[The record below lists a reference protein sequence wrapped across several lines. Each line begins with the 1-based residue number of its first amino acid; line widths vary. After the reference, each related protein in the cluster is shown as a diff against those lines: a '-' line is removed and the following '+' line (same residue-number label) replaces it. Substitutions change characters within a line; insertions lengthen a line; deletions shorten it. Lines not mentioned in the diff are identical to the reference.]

1 MTKGQHYIE
10 AIDLLL
16 DSELHRIQQARD
28 EKIAAEISHLV
39 EPFGINPHSRRLAG
53 AFRSTKTSDKDATEQ
68 NRIKVFQERFP
79 ELKTLD
85 ESKLAD
91 LISTLEKLMS
101 PADVDLYSERTKLST
116 VSTVIRPLST
126 KWLER
131 WRTQRS
137 DGFDYEAA
145 LKAANALLETDIS
158 SNDVADVWFQNVFD
172 LFTDLVVFR
181 VNRNEVVH
189 MNARRPIGMVSE
201 ANERIYRRNWADFV
215 GKHKQIIQ
223 NNADSLAAGNRVSAY
238 SNSYRPKVDF
248 SYNYVGSASGGPYR
262 QTLTS
267 ENTRSAEQPEVSA
280 TFTVTIES
288 ADEGGGSAT
297 KKWNSKTHVEQEVA
311 AWIDKVS
318 GVWGESGALIHAT
331 LEVVGTNGD
340 SKVEIPNKTPHQA
353 QAAIKTL
360 LN

>member
-28 EKIAAEISHLV
+28 EKIASQISHLV

-53 AFRSTKTSDKDATEQ
+53 AFRSTKTSDKDAAEQ

-91 LISTLEKLMS
+91 LISTLENLMS

-131 WRTQRS
+131 WRTQRT

-145 LKAANALLETDIS
+145 LRTANVLLEVVITS
-158 SNDVADVWFQNVFD
+158 KDVADVWFQNVFD
-172 LFTDLVVFR
+172 LFTELVVFR

-189 MNARRPIGMVSE
+189 TNTRRPIGMVSE
-201 ANERIYRRNWADFV
+201 ANERIYRRNWAEFV
-215 GKHKQIIQ
+215 GKHKQTIQ
-223 NNADSLAAGNRVSAY
+223 SNADSLAAGNRVSGY
-238 SNSYRPKVDF
+238 SNTYRPKVDF
-248 SYNYVGSASGGPYR
+248 SLNYVGPTSGNPYNQTFVPQNMSSAGH
-262 QTLTS
+262 
-267 ENTRSAEQPEVSA
+267 PESSA

-297 KKWNSKTHVEQEVA
+297 KKWTSKSLVEQELA
-311 AWIDKVS
+311 KWINKVT
-318 GVWGESGALIHAT
+318 GVWGQSGALIHAK
-331 LEVVGTNGD
+331 LEVLGTDDD
-340 SKVEIPNKTPHQA
+340 STVEIPNKTPDQA
-353 QAAIKTL
+353 QSAIKTL
-360 LN
+360 LD